1 MHPDNTRSVQVSTT
15 HAVIDAST
23 PLFQLT
29 LQVPQLPVTDR
40 AYPNAWLA
48 ILWTNGPPR
57 LYNFWSLLLD
67 YTPGLEH
74 EYGALFLMQD
84 CFTSEEMELIRSYF
98 ERHPWPGARLIP
110 EPVCL
115 PVPCSTLPT
124 QLLHRPGPW
133 IRCPFDREWYFDCPI
148 AFEGYFNPQWPHRV
162 QAALDTGRQR
172 TRCGHA

>member
-1 MHPDNTRSVQVSTT
+1 MHPDDTQPVQVSTT

-48 ILWTNGPPR
+48 LLWTNGPPR

-98 ERHPWPGARLIP
+98 ERHPWPGARLIL

-133 IRCPFDREWYFDCPI
+133 IKCPFDREWYFDCPV
-148 AFEGYFNPQWPHRV
+148 AFEGYFNPKWPHRV
-162 QAALDTGRQR
+162 QAAVNTGRQR
-172 TRCGHA
+172 MRCCQA